1 MSNCQPPKI
10 LNHDCTNCINF
21 LKTYNFS
28 VGAATQLAVSTTLI
42 DITPSAAVFNPYDR
56 KCWDQDQNEIAL
68 DHYSMYLE
76 ANHS

>member
-1 MSNCQPPKI
+1 MLVSLSSFTKFPSVS
-10 LNHDCTNCINF
+10 LINS
-21 LKTYNFS
+21 LKTFNFS

-68 DHYSMYLE
+68 DHFFYE
-76 ANHS
+76 DDFR